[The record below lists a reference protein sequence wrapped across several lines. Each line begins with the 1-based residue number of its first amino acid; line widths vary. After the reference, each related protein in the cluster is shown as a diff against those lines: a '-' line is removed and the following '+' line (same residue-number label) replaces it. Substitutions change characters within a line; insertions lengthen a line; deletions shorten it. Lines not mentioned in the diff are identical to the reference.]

1 MKAWYAM
8 TPIEKYTKLLRY
20 ADAAIVEI
28 EDAIDRDFAEYSVKR
43 ALMYA
48 LLTHAVPRDEAI
60 RSAEHRREYI
70 RQHYADVPAVPL
82 PEDELFWD
90 NKVSLDQLAER
101 EYEMYS

>member
-1 MKAWYAM
+1 MKTWNTM
-8 TPIEKYTKLLRY
+8 TPIEKYTQLLRY
-20 ADAAIVEI
+20 ADCGIVNI
-28 EDAIDRDFAEYSVKR
+28 EDALDRKLALGYVKR

-48 LLTHAVPRDEAI
+48 LLTHAVPRDEAM
-60 RSAEHRREYI
+60 RSAEHRRAYI
-70 RQHYADVPAVPL
+70 RQHYADVPAAPL

>member
-1 MKAWYAM
+1 MKTWSTM
-8 TPIEKYTKLLRY
+8 TPIEKYAKLLRY
-20 ADAAIVEI
+20 ADAAIGEI
-28 EDAIDRDFAEYSVKR
+28 VDVIDRDIAEYFVKR

-48 LLTHAVPRDEAI
+48 LLTRAVPRDEAM
-60 RSAEHRREYI
+60 RSAENRRAYI
-70 RQHYADVPAVPL
+70 RQHYADVPSAPL

>member
-1 MKAWYAM
+1 MKTWNSMNA
-8 TPIEKYTKLLRY
+8 TEKYAQLLQF
-20 ADAAIVEI
+20 ADCCIVNI
-28 EDAIDRDFAEYSVKR
+28 EDVLDHKLALSYVKR

-48 LLTHAVPRDEAI
+48 LLTRAVPRDEAM
-60 RSAEHRREYI
+60 RSAENRRAYI
-70 RQHYADVPAVPL
+70 RQHYADVPSAPL

>member
-1 MKAWYAM
+1 MKTWDSMNA
-8 TPIEKYTKLLRY
+8 TEKYAQLLQF
-20 ADAAIVEI
+20 ADCCIVNI
-28 EDAIDRDFAEYSVKR
+28 EDVLDRKLALGYVKR

-70 RQHYADVPAVPL
+70 RQNYSDVPSAPL

>member
-1 MKAWYAM
+1 MKTWNNMSA
-8 TPIEKYTKLLRY
+8 TEKYAQLLSF
-20 ADAAIVEI
+20 ADCCIVNI
-28 EDAIDRDFAEYSVKR
+28 EDVLDRKLALSYVKR

-48 LLTHAVPRDEAI
+48 LLTRAVPRDEAM
-60 RSAEHRREYI
+60 RSAENRRAYI
-70 RQHYADVPAVPL
+70 RQHYADVPSAPL

>member
-1 MKAWYAM
+1 MKTWNSMSA
-8 TPIEKYTKLLRY
+8 TEKYAQLLQF
-20 ADAAIVEI
+20 ADCYIVEI
-28 EDAIDRDFAEYSVKR
+28 ADVADRDFAEYYVKR

-48 LLTHAVPRDEAI
+48 LLTHAVPRDEAM
-60 RSAEHRREYI
+60 RSAENRRAYI
-70 RQHYADVPAVPL
+70 RQHYADVPAAPL